1 MMERKLMKWTWNKE
15 IETHGMY
22 NDGQCRHHE

>member
-1 MMERKLMKWTWNKE
+1 MMERKLMKWTWYKK